1 MCRCH
6 VHITNR
12 VGPISIDDRFGIV
25 ITRILFTV
33 AMRRFL
39 HPFREL
45 AVPEVAVEPSFGE
58 ELVVG
63 AVPDGIRE
71 GNDNMR
77 TEAYEIVMPG
87 KCRVIYR

>member
-1 MCRCH
+1 MR
-6 VHITNR
+6 
-12 VGPISIDDRFGIV
+12 PISIDDWFGI
-25 ITRILFTV
+25 IIARILCAVV
-33 AMRRFL
+33 ARQHL

-58 ELVVG
+58 ELVVD

-77 TEAYEIVMPG
+77 TESYEIVMLG
-87 KCRVIYR
+87 KCRVIYW